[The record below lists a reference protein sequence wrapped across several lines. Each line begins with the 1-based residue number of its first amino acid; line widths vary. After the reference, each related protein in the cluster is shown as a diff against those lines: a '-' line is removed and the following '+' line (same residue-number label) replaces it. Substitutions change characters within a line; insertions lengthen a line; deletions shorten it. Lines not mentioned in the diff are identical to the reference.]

1 MASIFV
7 ILAQFNSPLL
17 ARRQLLQQEFY
28 RMLTPKLEE
37 AYNISMNLLFGGV
50 IVVQLMN
57 RKTSKQLYDNYLLAT
72 ESDPVGIQTQD
83 LQNRNLTLY
92 STKLRDQS
100 GCKGTNKREEN
111 QILFE
116 FSQARVLSRFVSK
129 VQKSLEFVA

>member
-72 ESDPVGIQTQD
+72 ESDPVGIQTQA
-83 LQNRNLTLY
+83 LQNRTLY
-92 STKLRDQS
+92 SAKLRDL
-100 GCKGTNKREEN
+100 
-111 QILFE
+111 QICVFAKLHAKIRKNGE
-116 FSQARVLSRFVSK
+116 IGK
-129 VQKSLEFVA
+129 